1 MEIGPEPPVRKGLRG
16 GAALDLDGINDRQPA
31 PTTGNPANIKTQDE
45 HKTQERRSLKMAYLK
60 GTVVAIA
67 LASSAQAALAQAL
80 PDNWCADVHI
90 RFFVGGAEGDAF
102 GTIVYNGAL
111 QAAQDTGAQVDYVF
125 SGWQMERMTQ
135 QLREAVAAAPDGI
148 AMMGHPGTASILPL
162 AEQAA
167 AAGIKMMYQNV
178 DVPEVRA
185 QFGGGYIGAN
195 LHPQGYALGQEAVRR
210 FGLGEGDTAIV
221 IADWTQEERV
231 VREKATVEAL
241 TDAGLNVVKLSAT
254 PEMAADPN
262 LAIPII
268 TAGLLANP
276 ETRLIAY
283 PGGQMLG
290 NAGTYMQAA
299 GKEPGE
305 IINIGFDTS
314 PQIVEA
320 FEQGW
325 VHLTSDQQPF
335 MQGYLPILSLCQQVV
350 LGLGPMNVDTGAGFV
365 TPENFRTV
373 AELAIKGL
381 R

>member
-1 MEIGPEPPVRKGLRG
+1 MKALL
-16 GAALDLDGINDRQPA
+16 AA
-31 PTTGNPANIKTQDE
+31 T
-45 HKTQERRSLKMAYLK
+45 
-60 GTVVAIA
+60 A
-67 LASSAQAALAQAL
+67 LALVAAGAQAQAL
-80 PDNWCADVHI
+80 RDNWCGDVRL

-102 GTIVYNGAL
+102 GTIVYNGAV
-111 QAAQDTGAQVDYVF
+111 QAAQDTGANVDYVF

-148 AMMGHPGTASILPL
+148 AMMGHPGTASIMPL

-167 AAGIKMMYQNV
+167 AGGIKMMYQNV
-178 DVPEVRA
+178 DVPDVRA
-185 QFGGGYIGAN
+185 AHGGGYVGAN
-195 LHPQGYALGQEAVRR
+195 LQPQGYALGQEAVRR
-210 FGLGEGDTAIV
+210 FGLGQGDTAIV

-231 VREKATVEAL
+231 VRERATVQAL
-241 TDAGLNVVKLSAT
+241 QDAGLTVVELSAT

-262 LAIPII
+262 LALPVI

-290 NAGTYMQAA
+290 NAGVFMQAA
-299 GKEPGE
+299 GKQPGD
-305 IINIGFDTS
+305 IVNIGFDTS
-314 PQIVEA
+314 PQIVDA

-325 VHLTSDQQPF
+325 VQLTSDQQPF

-350 LGLGPMNVDTGAGFV
+350 YGLGPMSVDTGAGFV
-365 TPENFRTV
+365 TPENYQEV
-373 AELAIKGL
+373 AELATEGL